1 MCGLGKRYGGIVAT
15 DDVNFVVHEGEIR
28 GLIGPNGAGKSTFF
42 KMLTGEI
49 RPSSGQIL
57 LFCEDTTNLIV
68 TAVRQKGVAKSY
80 QINQLFTK
88 LTARQNLMISALSR
102 TRGPYRAD
110 MLRDVR
116 HMAELNADIDETL
129 RLLDLRARAEVPVS
143 QLAYG
148 EKRRIEI
155 GLALGTDPKILLLDE
170 PLAGM
175 SPTERADT
183 VQLLKHLAVGRT
195 LVVVEHDMD
204 ALFGMADRVTVLAQG
219 KILTEGTPSE
229 VQKSAA
235 VQDAYLGGVH
245 A

>member
-1 MCGLGKRYGGIVAT
+1 M
-15 DDVNFVVHEGEIR
+15 NFVVHEGEIR

-49 RPSSGQIL
+49 RPSSGQVMM
-57 LFCEDTTNLIV
+57 FGEDTTNLDV
-68 TAVRQKGVAKSY
+68 TAVCQKGVAKSY
-80 QINQLFTK
+80 QINQLFSK
-88 LTARQNLMISALSR
+88 LTVRQNLMISALSR
-102 TRGPYRAD
+102 ARGSFRPD
-110 MLRDVR
+110 MLRDVD

-129 RLLDLRARAEVPVS
+129 RLLDLTARADVPVS

-175 SPTERADT
+175 SPTERSDT
-183 VQLLKHLAVGRT
+183 VKLLKHLAVGRT

-219 KILTEGTPSE
+219 KILTEGTPAE

>member
-1 MCGLGKRYGGIVAT
+1 M
-15 DDVNFVVHEGEIR
+15 NFVVHEGEIR

-49 RPSSGQIL
+49 KPSSGQVMM
-57 LFCEDTTNLIV
+57 FGEDTTNLDV
-68 TAVRQKGVAKSY
+68 TAVCQKGIAKSY
-80 QINQLFTK
+80 QINQLFSK
-88 LTARQNLMISALSR
+88 LTVRQNLMISALSR
-102 TRGPYRAD
+102 ARGSFRPD
-110 MLRDVR
+110 MLRDVD

-129 RLLDLRARAEVPVS
+129 RLLDLTARADVPVS

-175 SPTERADT
+175 SPTERSDT
-183 VQLLKHLAVGRT
+183 VKLLKHLAVGRT

-219 KILTEGTPSE
+219 KILTEGTPAE